1 MREQSSKSRSK
12 VAVLGLVAL
21 LVACQSSRSE
31 TMPTKIL
38 AQSKA
43 PISLGAGPI
52 VVPLITGGKTLD
64 AAASGKSL
72 YLLVRGLTATEQPGV
87 VYAVY
92 LDLPVGATPAANDP
106 RRVGLIQFY
115 NARPPGAA
123 NAADAG
129 PNTDAEKVFFSF
141 EVTPAIRAL
150 RQRGEL
156 ARATTVTL
164 IPDGVPESAA
174 KVLVGQFEIVEQ

>member
-1 MREQSSKSRSK
+1 MREPSSKSRST

-21 LVACQSSRSE
+21 LAACQSSRSE

-38 AQSKA
+38 AKSTA
-43 PISLGAGPI
+43 PVSLSAGPVVVPLDTGGKSLGA
-52 VVPLITGGKTLD
+52 
-64 AAASGKSL
+64 AMSGKSL

-87 VYAVY
+87 IYSVY
-92 LDLPVGATPAANDP
+92 LDLPAGATPAANDP
-106 RRVGLIQFY
+106 RRVGTIQLF

-123 NAADAG
+123 NAPDAG

-141 EVTPAIRAL
+141 EITPAIRAL
-150 RQRGEL
+150 RQRGQL
-156 ARATTVTL
+156 APETTVTL

-174 KVLVGQFEIVEQ
+174 KVLVGRFELVEQ